1 MDISLTSIST
11 LITVIGV
18 LVAIVNVL
26 VEVIKRATWEKI
38 PTNILAVVISIVLT
52 MVTFFAYCQYS
63 AVTIVWYMVVA
74 AVVVGMMVAYAAMFG
89 FDKLKEI
96 LQGILTTVES
106 ATDETATTETT
117 TEQSADTTKGA

>member
-1 MDISLTSIST
+1 MNISFASVST

-18 LVAIVNVL
+18 LVAVVNVL

-38 PTNILAVVISIVLT
+38 PTNILAVIVSIGLT
-52 MVTFFAYCQYS
+52 LVAFFAYCQYS

-89 FDKLKEI
+89 YDKLKEV
-96 LQGILTTVES
+96 LQGIQTTIN
-106 ATDETATTETT
+106 ATKSTDSKEA
-117 TEQSADTTKGA
+117 